1 MVYFIRRESDIKWA
15 EDLDDGSNFLSLC
28 YHTSLQSDKT
38 RIIVKIYRLLLYID
52 RDNINL
58 NFQLILISNGRPHHG
73 MPSLILLKLWL
84 WSESFGPLNFSHE
97 FQISLIFG
105 LIFQCFFA
113 VLYLHL
119 QNLNLTLKL
128 LDYLFIYVIFNQF
141 LLSFLCQKL
150 WEIGQREREGKKKDL
165 NSL

>member
-15 EDLDDGSNFLSLC
+15 EDLDDGSNFLASC

-58 NFQLILISNGRPHHG
+58 NFQLILISNGSPHHS

-105 LIFQCFFA
+105 LIFA
-113 VLYLHL
+113 VLLFAFTKPQFNLKTAGLSFYLC
-119 QNLNLTLKL
+119 NLKL
-128 LDYLFIYVIFNQF
+128 V
-141 LLSFLCQKL
+141 S
-150 WEIGQREREGKKKDL
+150 
-165 NSL
+165 